1 MTKPSDKI
9 VKLPKILDERGNLSF
24 LESERHIPFKIIR
37 VHWIFDVPGGEERGG
52 LAYKETEEFVIAL
65 SGSFDVVIDDGSHTE
80 KISLNRSYHGVLI
93 PKGTW
98 RSIEN
103 FSTNSVALIVAST
116 EYDPDD
122 AIRDYQTFLAYV
134 HR

>member
-24 LESERHIPFKIIR
+24 VESERHIPFKIRR
-37 VHWIFDVPGGEERGG
+37 VHWIFDVPGGEQRGG

-98 RSIEN
+98 RSIDN
-103 FSTNSVALIVAST
+103 FSTNSVALIAAST
-116 EYDPDD
+116 EYDPGD